1 MKLLDEKSRI
11 FGIVNPV
18 DLVAI
23 LLAVLVVFVL
33 GSVLF
38 GKSPTG
44 AMTSAGDKTIEIV
57 LKGTVPQYTDY
68 QFKAGQEISR
78 VSGAG
83 VMGTVTSV
91 EIVPATKES
100 YTAAGVATATVSPLF
115 VDVVLVVRG
124 TGSITNVGASI
135 GPERIR
141 QNQTFEAQMPHFQM
155 PVTIVSVRQV
165 D

>member
-33 GSVLF
+33 AAVLF

-44 AMTSAGDKTIEIV
+44 SMTSAGDETIEIV
-57 LKGTVPQYTDY
+57 LKGTVPRYADY
-68 QFKAGQEISR
+68 QFKVGQEVSR

-83 VMGTVTSV
+83 VMGTVTTFTV
-91 EIVPATKES
+91 APAIKEA
-100 YTAAGVATATVSPLF
+100 YTSEGVGIEAVSP
-115 VDVVLVVRG
+115 VSSEITLVVRG
-124 TGSITNVGASI
+124 TGSITDVGASI
-135 GPERIR
+135 GAERIR
-141 QNQTFEAQMPHFQM
+141 QNQTFDAQMPHFQM
-155 PVTIVSVRQV
+155 SVAVVLVRQV